1 MSPDDAAA
9 LRYSAQRPELAPF
22 IPSSPG
28 RVLDI
33 GCGTGGF
40 GSTLRRSGAVGEMWG
55 VEPVPEAAEQARTVY
70 DEVRTGFFPDAS
82 LGLPAAGFDT
92 VFMLDVL
99 EHLVEPAE
107 ALAAVLPLLAED
119 GQVIASIPNVRHF
132 SVWWPLVRHGTWT
145 YTETG
150 LLDRTHLRWFT
161 SATMRE
167 LFETSGYRVVGLEP
181 VNVSEPE
188 GWKARLLARLPGQRE
203 EMFAIQFVVT
213 ARPAPGQPTSV
224 V

>member
-9 LRYSAQRPELAPF
+9 LRYSAERPELAPF
-22 IPSSPG
+22 IPPTPG

-40 GSTLRRSGAVGEMWG
+40 GRTLRRSGGVQEIWG

-82 LGLPAAGFDT
+82 LGLPAGAFDT
-92 VFMLDVL
+92 VLMLDVL

-107 ALAAVLPLLAED
+107 ALAAVLPLLAAD
-119 GQVIASIPNVRHF
+119 GVVVASIPNVRHF

-167 LFETSGYRVVGLEP
+167 LFETSGYRVLGLEP

-188 GWKARLLARLPGQRE
+188 GWKARLVAGLPGQRE
-203 EMFAIQFVVT
+203 QMFAVQFVVT
-213 ARPAPGQPTSV
+213 ARPAPSQPTSEV
-224 V
+224 

>member
-1 MSPDDAAA
+1 MSPDEAAA
-9 LRYSAQRPELAPF
+9 LRYSAQREELARF
-22 IPSSPG
+22 IPPVAG

-40 GSTLRRSGAVGEMWG
+40 GSTLRRSGGVRQLWG
-55 VEPVPEAAEQARTVY
+55 VEPVAEAAEQARSVY
-70 DEVRTGFFPDAS
+70 DEVRVGFFPDTS
-82 LGLPAAGFDT
+82 LGLPGRAFDT
-92 VFMLDVL
+92 VFLLDVL
-99 EHLVEPAE
+99 EHMVEPAE
-107 ALAAVLPLLAED
+107 ALAAVLPLLADD
-119 GQVIASIPNVRHF
+119 GLVVASIPNVRHF

-167 LFETSGYRVVGLEP
+167 LFETSGYQVVGLEP
-181 VNVSEPE
+181 VNVTEPE

-203 EMFAIQFVVT
+203 QMFAIQFVVT
-213 ARPAPGQPTSV
+213 ARPAGAQPTSEP
-224 V
+224 